1 MSIVSRPADRL
12 AGPEQPAV
20 EEIAAYVVAAAVW
33 APSVHNTQPWWFSVG
48 GQELSLHADAGRQ
61 LRVADPRGR
70 EMMIS
75 CVPRSSLPGWPCG
88 LLATFRRL
96 PFCPIRASH
105 CWWHG

>member
-1 MSIVSRPADRL
+1 MSIVSLPTDRL
-12 AGPEQPAV
+12 AGPEQPAA

-33 APSVHNTQPWWFSVG
+33 APSVHNTQPWFSAD

-75 CVPRSSLPGWPCG
+75 CVPRSSPPGWPCG
-88 LLATFRRL
+88 LSATFRGL
-96 PFCPIRASH
+96 PFCPIRASR
-105 CWWHG
+105 CWWPG